1 MPDCQK
7 IYGALKDSQVHG
19 HNRCM
24 RRLPATCVRFGCSN
38 IGVLYA
44 GRAQPLYLLTPSG
57 RFGPSAQV
65 PTGHALPF
73 APFRRSQRSRRLRS
87 PQRRPMP
94 QRAVKGQGPFD
105 ASERIPRNEGGEARA
120 AAHGGQRTILWH
132 EKGEIASYF
141 PSSDQ
146 RMHDTNSADG

>member
-44 GRAQPLYLLTPSG
+44 AACKPCVCYAYGSLWI
-57 RFGPSAQV
+57 FGPNAHKVDAS
-65 PTGHALPF
+65 
-73 APFRRSQRSRRLRS
+73 LRCWW
-87 PQRRPMP
+87 
-94 QRAVKGQGPFD
+94 AGGVTHQGPTFLRQL
-105 ASERIPRNEGGEARA
+105 SG
-120 AAHGGQRTILWH
+120 
-132 EKGEIASYF
+132 KIAI
-141 PSSDQ
+141 DVLHTLVTALDDDLD
-146 RMHDTNSADG
+146 RELLE